1 MTLRKVCLM
10 LLCVFL
16 AAGAQAREY
25 RAGDVVVGLGAVS
38 SALELGTDWG
48 EVNVE
53 DQTANISHDAKLG
66 KPGVGGELQVLYF
79 IHPRVAAGV
88 SFQDQYFAQDLA
100 SGWYVNMKTR
110 QRNYMAVGRV
120 FLTPEATYKLYIP
133 LAVGAADTDMTVDF
147 GPKEHFRYTGFAY
160 YAGIGVERLLGEHW
174 GLGFEIRYNGNK
186 FHDSK
191 TTATGDHVV
200 VYPKTNY
207 ISTVLRANYRI

>member
-1 MTLRKVCLM
+1 MKLRKSFLA
-10 LLCVFL
+10 LLCVVL
-16 AAGAQAREY
+16 ASVAQANEY
-25 RAGDVVVGLGAVS
+25 RPGDVVIGLGAVS
-38 SALELGTDWG
+38 SPLGLGTDWG

-53 DQTANISHDAKLG
+53 DQTADIAHDAKLG
-66 KPGVGGELQVLYF
+66 KPGLGGELQALYF

-88 SFQDQYFAQDLA
+88 SFQDHYFAQDLA

-110 QRNYMAVGRV
+110 QRNFMAVGRV
-120 FLTPEATYKLYIP
+120 YLTPQFSYKLYIP
-133 LAVGAADTDMTVDF
+133 LAVGVADTDMSVDF

-160 YAGIGVERLLGEHW
+160 YAGVGVERLLGEHW

-191 TTATGDHVV
+191 TITNGNHVV

>member
-1 MTLRKVCLM
+1 MNLRKIVLTLACAA
-10 LLCVFL
+10 L
-16 AAGAQAREY
+16 AAAAQANEY
-25 RAGDVVVGLGAVS
+25 RAGEVVIGLGAVS
-38 SALELGTDWG
+38 SPLGLGTDWG
-48 EVNVE
+48 EVNVA
-53 DQTANISHDAKLG
+53 DQTANIAHDAKLG
-66 KPGVGGELQVLYF
+66 KPGSGGELQVLYF

-88 SFQDQYFAQDLA
+88 SFEDQYFGRDLA

-120 FLTPEATYKLYIP
+120 YLTPESAYKFYIP
-133 LAVGAADTDMTVDF
+133 LAAGVADTDMTVDF

-160 YAGIGVERLLGEHW
+160 YAGLGVERLLGEHW

-191 TTATGDHVV
+191 TTAAGNHVV

>member
-25 RAGDVVVGLGAVS
+25 RAGDVVVGLGAVFS
-38 SALELGTDWG
+38 PLGLGSDWG

-66 KPGVGGELQVLYF
+66 KPGSGGDLQVLYF

-88 SFQDQYFAQDLA
+88 SFEDQYFGRDLA

-120 FLTPEATYKLYIP
+120 YLTPEAGYKLYIP
-133 LAVGAADTDMTVDF
+133 LAVGVSDTDITVDF
-147 GPKEHFRYTGFAY
+147 GPREHFRYTGFAY
-160 YAGIGVERLLGEHW
+160 YAGLGVERPLGERW
-174 GLGFEIRYNGNK
+174 ALGLEVRYNGNK

-191 TTATGDHVV
+191 NITNGDHVV
-200 VYPKTNY
+200 VYRQDNY
-207 ISTVLRANYRI
+207 ISAILRANYRI

>member
-1 MTLRKVCLM
+1 MKLRKSFLA
-10 LLCVFL
+10 LLCAVL

-25 RAGDVVVGLGAVS
+25 RSGDVVLGLGAVS
-38 SALELGTDWG
+38 SPLELGTDWG
-48 EVNVE
+48 EVNVD
-53 DQTANISHDAKLG
+53 DQTAHVSHDAKLG
-66 KPGVGGELQVLYF
+66 KPGVGGELQALYF
-79 IHPRVAAGV
+79 FHPRVAAGV

-110 QRNYMAVGRV
+110 QRNFMAVGRV
-120 FLTPEATYKLYIP
+120 YLTPQSAYKLYIP
-133 LAVGAADTDMTVDF
+133 LAAGVADTDMSVDF

-160 YAGIGVERLLGEHW
+160 YAGVGVERLLGEHW

-191 TTATGDHVV
+191 TITNGDRVV

>member
-1 MTLRKVCLM
+1 MLRKSFLVFCLAA
-10 LLCVFL
+10 F

-25 RAGDVVVGLGAVS
+25 RAGDVIVGLGAVS

-48 EVNVE
+48 EVNVD

-66 KPGVGGELQVLYF
+66 KPGMGGELQVLYF

-120 FLTPEATYKLYIP
+120 FLTPETSYKLYIP
-133 LAVGAADTDMTVDF
+133 LAVGVADTDMSVDF

-160 YAGIGVERLLGEHW
+160 YAGLGVERLLGERW
-174 GLGFEIRYNGNK
+174 GLAFEIRYNGNK

-191 TTATGDHVV
+191 NITNGDRVV